1 MTTAEASR
9 LHDAL
14 ASDAPLT
21 WVITGDSITHG
32 LVHTQGERSYPDHL
46 HELIRG
52 DLARTRDIVI
62 NSGIS
67 AHRITNILE
76 DWDRRVAAWSPDVVT
91 LMIGTNDCA
100 TGEARPFTTPEN
112 FTASLGEFV
121 ARVRESG
128 GIPVLVTP
136 PSVDAANAPERAR
149 IGEFAEA
156 IRAVARES
164 DTILADPY
172 ERFAALGSGGVPWRL
187 MSDPFHPSA
196 AGHALL
202 ALILAETLGIEP
214 EITRTIARLEGIVSG
229 A

>member
-1 MTTAEASR
+1 MTAAEASR

-14 ASDAPLT
+14 ASDEPLT

-67 AHRITNILE
+67 GHRITDILE

-100 TGEARPFTTPEN
+100 TGEGRPFTSPEN
-112 FTASLGEFV
+112 FATAVGDFV
-121 ARVRESG
+121 ARVRERG
-128 GIPVLVTP
+128 AIPVLLTP
-136 PSVDAANAPERAR
+136 PTVDVHNAPERVR
-149 IGEFAEA
+149 SSEFAD
-156 IRAVARES
+156 AVRRVAS
-164 DTILADPY
+164 QQAVILADIDA
-172 ERFAALGSGGVPWRL
+172 RFAEIGAGAMPWRL
-187 MSDPFHPSA
+187 MSDPFHPNA
-196 AGHALL
+196 EGHALI
-202 ALILAETLGIEP
+202 ALLLSEALELNPEP
-214 EITRTIARLEGIVSG
+214 SRTTRRLEGIVAG